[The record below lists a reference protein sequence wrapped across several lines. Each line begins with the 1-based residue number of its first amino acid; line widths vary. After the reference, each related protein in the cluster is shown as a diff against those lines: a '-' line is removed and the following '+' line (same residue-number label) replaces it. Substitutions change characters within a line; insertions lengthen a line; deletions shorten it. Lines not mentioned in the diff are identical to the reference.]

1 MQLKNFINLLKPI
14 IIILWVTI
22 IYYIFSLFP
31 LFTNFNNTI
40 IYKFVE
46 SNTPIN
52 KNLIVIKIDN
62 KTLNNLWF
70 PLDRKY
76 ITQFLQNINSAK
88 PAVVWFDIFF
98 ADKWTNPKADEI
110 LSETI
115 STNWNII
122 LGWFRDDTKYSYP
135 YDKFLNSC
143 KKTAYLTPP
152 VPTNWGTV
160 KMVNPFVYL
169 KNNKNK
175 LEAFEFFPFALTREY
190 YSFMFWKDFSF
201 NSEKINKENY
211 IFWKNNIYFEDF
223 KQNIEPSIYHAWD
236 INYPEF
242 NIIYRSPNDFNRLS
256 FNDVYSWSYD
266 KNLLKD
272 KIVLVWYDAPWV
284 KDDFIIPKF
293 WVVQWMYIHANV
305 INNILNWEY
314 LFKISKFVEVLLF
327 LLINLVVYYIVTSV
341 IKIIRLFKIVILF
354 LSIFVIFSLLFI
366 FLTKNNILLNFPIQF
381 IIWIIITFI
390 VVILTKYMNENKNKI
405 RLNKALSE
413 YVSTD
418 IANEILHWTW
428 NVNLSWERKKITTF
442 FSDLAWFTTLSE
454 KLSPEEL
461 VWFLRWYLWEMS
473 WIIMDN
479 KWFIN
484 KYEWDAIMALWWV
497 FWSTWETAS
506 YDACLSAIVQQ
517 KQIYL
522 MNQKRLE
529 NWESEVWVRMWINC
543 WDAII
548 GNIGREWRKME
559 FTALWDSV
567 NLASRLEGVNKFY
580 GTAICVSQSVYEEV
594 KDKFEFR
601 YLDKIRVKWKNEP
614 INIYELVALKWELS
628 DMKKQIFTE
637 FDKAI
642 ELYISRNFD
651 KALEIFKQLSEIWD
665 KPSATYK
672 NRCALYLEN
681 PPLESWDLV
690 WTMNEK

>member
-1 MQLKNFINLLKPI
+1 MQLKNFITKNKKLTVLI
-14 IIILWVTI
+14 LSSFLFFISYFWLWVFSYTI
-22 IYYIFSLFP
+22 DKDLYYLIKEFV
-31 LFTNFNNTI
+31 TNDKVTKNVVI
-40 IYKFVE
+40 IE
-46 SNTPIN
+46 
-52 KNLIVIKIDN
+52 IDDETLN
-62 KTLNNLWF
+62 KTWF
-70 PLDRKY
+70 PMDRKY
-76 ITQFLQNINSAK
+76 FLETLKHVNEAK
-88 PAVVWFDIFF
+88 PATVWIDVFF
-98 ADKWTNPKADEI
+98 ADKWNNQVTDKLLAKQFKD
-110 LSETI
+110 S
-115 STNWNII
+115 WNIV
-122 LGWFRDDTKYSYP
+122 LGSAIINWKTLEKPYNLFSESVKTVSYYPPLIDPKNDKVYSIMPYRKFDNWEYMENFSFAMLRNYYSY
-135 YDKFLNSC
+135 
-143 KKTAYLTPP
+143 T
-152 VPTNWGTV
+152 
-160 KMVNPFVYL
+160 
-169 KNNKNK
+169 
-175 LEAFEFFPFALTREY
+175 
-190 YSFMFWKDFSF
+190 YSKDFSF
-201 NSEKINKENY
+201 NPKLAEKNY
-211 IFWKNNIYFEDF
+211 EYPNNNIYLWDF
-223 KQNIEPSIYHAWD
+223 DERPELN
-236 INYPEF
+236 INYSEPKK
-242 NIIYRSPNDFNRLS
+242 FNRLS
-256 FNDVYSWSYD
+256 FYDVYNGSFNKD
-266 KNLLKD
+266 LLKD
-272 KIVLVWYDAPWV
+272 KIVIIWYTAEWI
-284 KDDFIIPKF
+284 KDDFIVPEYGIIKGI
-293 WVVQWMYIHANV
+293 YIHANA
-305 INNILNWEY
+305 INTVMNKDYIKYFEKSIEYIIWFLFAITIVYLNVFYIRKE
-314 LFKISKFVEVLLF
+314 SLF
-327 LLINLVVYYIVTSV
+327 L
-341 IKIIRLFKIVILF
+341 ILF
-354 LSIFVIFSLLFI
+354 ETFALFLIVFLAYLVSFLWFWIIFNFPFEFI
-366 FLTKNNILLNFPIQF
+366 FTLVAAFVLSSSIKSYFEE
-381 IIWIIITFI
+381 W
-390 VVILTKYMNENKNKI
+390 NKI

-473 WIIMDN
+473 GIIMDN

-614 INIYELVALKWELS
+614 INIYELLSLKWELS
-628 DMKKQIFTE
+628 DMKKQIISE

-642 ELYISRNFD
+642 ELYISRNFE
-651 KALEIFKQLSEIWD
+651 KALEIFTKLSEIWD
-665 KPSATYK
+665 KPSVTYK